1 MDTAGK
7 KKYNTFCKT
16 RLNLFVRSYIGYFIQ
31 NYLKTKYKID
41 GNLTKSQL
49 RQQFSNKR
57 AIPEVSRL
65 SKMLIMDYQ
74 QLWQFIL
81 LGKNRK
87 LNSKVNSQLKIKA
100 YLAIE
105 SEIITLKIERQDKEN
120 IVHEDYERALLSPA
134 MERAAGNNL
143 KKIKDDQVFERQ
155 LEELRR
161 RYQRW
166 YYEIA
171 HEYKLPTLVN
181 LPFIVRLISF

>member
-1 MDTAGK
+1 MAEKTR
-7 KKYNTFCKT
+7 NTFQKT
-16 RLNLFVRSYIGYFIQ
+16 RLALFVRSYLGYSIQ
-31 NYLKTKYKID
+31 NYLKIKYKID

-49 RQQFSNKR
+49 HQKFSNKR
-57 AIPEVSRL
+57 AITEISRL
-65 SKMLIMDYQ
+65 SRALNLNYQ
-74 QLWQFIL
+74 LLWQFIL
-81 LGKNRK
+81 LGKSRK
-87 LNSKVNSQLKIKA
+87 LNSKVNSQEKIKA

-105 SEIITLKIERQDKEN
+105 REIITLKIERQDKEN
-120 IVHEDYERALLSPA
+120 IIHEDYERALLSPA
-134 MERAAGNNL
+134 LERAAGNNL

-181 LPFIVRLISF
+181 SPLIFRLISS

>member
-7 KKYNTFCKT
+7 KKYNTFNKT
-16 RLNLFVRSYIGYFIQ
+16 RLNLFLRSYIGYFIR
-31 NYLKTKYKID
+31 NYLKTRYKID

-49 RQQFSNKR
+49 HQQFPNKR

-65 SKMLIMDYQ
+65 SKVLMMDYQ

-105 SEIITLKIERQDKEN
+105 REIITLKIERQDKEN
-120 IVHEDYERALLSPA
+120 IIHEDYERALLSPA
-134 MERAAGNNL
+134 IERAAGNRL
-143 KKIKDDQVFERQ
+143 KNIKDDLVFEKR
-155 LEELRR
+155 LEELKKQ
-161 RYQRW
+161 YQRW
-166 YYEIA
+166 YYETA
-171 HEYKLPTLVN
+171 HEHKLPTLVN
-181 LPFIVRLISF
+181 FPLILRLIIS

>member
-1 MDTAGK
+1 MKTAGK
-7 KKYNTFCKT
+7 KKYNTFYKT
-16 RLNLFVRSYIGYFIQ
+16 KLNLFVRSYIGYSLQ

-41 GNLTKSQL
+41 SNLTKSQL
-49 RQQFSNKR
+49 HQQFFGKR
-57 AIPEVSRL
+57 AMPEISKL
-65 SKMLIMDYQ
+65 SKVLIMDYQ

-81 LGKNRK
+81 LGKSRK

-120 IVHEDYERALLSPA
+120 IIHEDYERALLSPA
-134 MERAAGNNL
+134 IERATGNSL
-143 KKIKDDQVFERQ
+143 KNIRDDLVFERQ
-155 LEELRR
+155 LEELRKK
-161 RYQRW
+161 YQCW

-181 LPFIVRLISF
+181 SHFILRLIT